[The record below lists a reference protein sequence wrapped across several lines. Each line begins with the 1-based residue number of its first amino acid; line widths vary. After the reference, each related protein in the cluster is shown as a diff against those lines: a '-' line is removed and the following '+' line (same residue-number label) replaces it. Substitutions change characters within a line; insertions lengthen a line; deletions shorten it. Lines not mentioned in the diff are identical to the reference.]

1 MTRCTDVRI
10 DYETVCSARTVAARW
25 RGATTIQKYFRGRVT
40 RRGLCAA
47 GLPPGA
53 RRKNQQPKPTEPPVG
68 GRVKDDSE
76 VIKMLREHIDILG
89 RLHAQDEKDW
99 IFQQKMDQVEIDSK
113 ACTIKYLRE
122 QIDELQED
130 LKNARQLAYD
140 AAKEALILRRM
151 IK

>member
-1 MTRCTDVRI
+1 MTQQVDMRDH
-10 DYETVCSARTVAARW
+10 E
-25 RGATTIQKYFRGRVT
+25 ATTIQKYYRGWVT
-40 RRGLCAA
+40 RRGIRVGGC
-47 GLPPGA
+47 G
-53 RRKNQQPKPTEPPVG
+53 PKPTESTVG
-68 GRVKDDSE
+68 RRVKDDSE

-122 QIDELQED
+122 QIEGLQED
-130 LKNARQLAYD
+130 LKNARQLAFD

-151 IK
+151 IE